1 MLARYWTYIVKI
13 LKIVENYHMKK
24 DTKTQINQKNML
36 IVMIVSKKMTSG
48 SAWFVEVS
56 VVEDIKMQMPTNTLL
71 IQVISLPLIYK
82 LKESGIIFQ
91 IVSPIKFSKLSMN
104 QKRM

>member
-1 MLARYWTYIVKI
+1 
-13 LKIVENYHMKK
+13 MKK

-36 IVMIVSKKMTSG
+36 IAMIVSKKMTSG

-71 IQVISLPLIYK
+71 IQVI
-82 LKESGIIFQ
+82 
-91 IVSPIKFSKLSMN
+91 
-104 QKRM
+104 

>member
-1 MLARYWTYIVKI
+1 
-13 LKIVENYHMKK
+13 MKK

>member
-48 SAWFVEVS
+48 SAWFVEVL
-56 VVEDIKMQMPTNTLL
+56 VVEDIKMQMLTNILST
-71 IQVISLPLIYK
+71 QVISLPLIYK